1 MTYRYIYKIT
11 CTNGSFKDKFY
22 YGQRTTDIDPYKDEY
37 KGSGKKLIDYY
48 KKYPNDYIKEII
60 AFYNTA
66 SELNKAEYD
75 IIHPYINDDNCLNL
89 REGGNGGAP
98 NEETRLKI
106 SNSLKGKSTWNKGRI
121 RSEETKLK
129 LKQSLTGRKLSKEH
143 AKHISAA
150 LKGHRG
156 YRNGLHNSVE
166 HKRKQSETFKENKY
180 KWMTDNI
187 VEFRISYKYWH
198 EFIDD
203 GFTFGRLSKKT
214 ILNKI

>member
-1 MTYRYIYKIT
+1 M
-11 CTNGSFKDKFY
+11 
-22 YGQRTTDIDPYKDEY
+22 
-37 KGSGKKLIDYY
+37 IDYY

-75 IIHPYINDDNCLNL
+75 IIHPYMNDVNCLNL

-98 NEETRLKI
+98 NAETKIKI

-129 LKQSLTGRKLSKEH
+129 LKQSLIGRKLSKEH
-143 AKHISAA
+143 KKHISMS
-150 LKGHRG
+150 LKGHIG
-156 YRNGLHNSVE
+156 YNKGIHLSDE
-166 HKRKQSETFKENKY
+166 HKLKQSESFKSKQY
-180 KWMTDNI
+180 KWMTDTI
-187 VEFRISYKYWH
+187 TELRIPLEHWH

-203 GFTFGRLSKKT
+203 GFTFGRLKCKS
-214 ILNKI
+214 IL